1 MMIGWRLTIKN
12 VDFTIKNGRTQGRNF
27 MGFPMGSD
35 PTTLA
40 SISDPSFRVIHDMSP
55 PFNEENMM
63 HDELSISWCQHFGG
77 AGHGCTNWWM
87 ERDMCSFKRWVIH
100 KWEVVFISFVGAI
113 ELAAHFFLFNS
124 FLKCSS
130 VNPKTWFPSSNLQPE
145 DWLPSRRSPWGWG
158 SVKKC
163 YVCGYFRVRIFH

>member
-1 MMIGWRLTIKN
+1 
-12 VDFTIKNGRTQGRNF
+12 
-27 MGFPMGSD
+27 
-35 PTTLA
+35 
-40 SISDPSFRVIHDMSP
+40 
-55 PFNEENMM
+55 
-63 HDELSISWCQHFGG
+63 
-77 AGHGCTNWWM
+77 M
-87 ERDMCSFKRWVIH
+87 ERNMCSFKRWVIQ

-130 VNPKTWFPSSNLQPE
+130 VNPKTWFPNSNLQPE

-163 YVCGYFRVRIFH
+163 YVCGYFRVRILH